1 MIENVSIILFEK
13 LFLKLTKQNIGVVD
27 LEVFFQTFT
36 QSASSINFGE
46 SKNSCLSCDLCIK

>member
-27 LEVFFQTFT
+27 LEVF
-36 QSASSINFGE
+36 SSNFHPV
-46 SKNSCLSCDLCIK
+46 CIFN